1 MRHYIQPF
9 ALATLAPVALLAVGG
24 FMGGAWIWAAALY
37 MSVFALGM
45 DQILKVANREGAPGV
60 EFPAADALSAALALA
75 HLALMPLGAAAVA
88 GLTGL
93 DGAERAAAFFGFGL
107 FFGQV
112 SNSNA
117 HELIHRGNRVL
128 FGLGKWV
135 YTSML
140 YGHHTT
146 AHRLLHHVHV
156 GTPRD
161 PNFPRKGMSFYRNFA
176 RGWTGSFLWGFRVE
190 RERAARRGKP
200 AWTNPYVTY
209 VGGALGFL
217 ALVWVALGPAAVLAW
232 LGLSFYAQTQ
242 LAMVDYLQHYG
253 LERRRLPDGSYEPQT
268 ICHSW
273 NTPHWFSSH
282 MMVNAPRHS
291 DHHANPG
298 RPYPAL
304 RLPQDMPILPWSL
317 PAMGIVALWPPLW
330 FRLMDKRVDEVLAR
344 ARDANPAPCVTGAG
358 APTVSGS
365 AP

>member
-24 FMGGAWIWAAALY
+24 VTGGAWIWAAALY
-37 MSVFALGM
+37 MSFFALGM
-45 DQILKVANREGAPGV
+45 DQILKVASRDGARGT

-88 GLTGL
+88 GVTGL
-93 DGAERAAAFFGFGL
+93 SGAERVAAFFGFGL

-117 HELIHRGNRVL
+117 HELIHRGSRVL
-128 FGLGKWV
+128 FGLGQWV

-156 GTPRD
+156 GTPQD

-176 RGWTGSFLWGFRVE
+176 RGWTGSFIQGFSVE
-190 RERAARRGKP
+190 RDRAARAGRP
-200 AWTNPYVTY
+200 AWTNPYLAY

-217 ALVWVALGPAAVLAW
+217 VLAWAAFGWAGVAAW

-253 LERRRLPDGSYEPQT
+253 LERRRLPDGRYEPQT
-268 ICHSW
+268 IHHSW

-304 RLPQDMPILPWSL
+304 RLPEEMPVLPWSL

-330 FRLMDKRVDEVLAR
+330 FRLMDRRVDRVLVRAR
-344 ARDANPAPCVTGAG
+344 ATHPAGEAADEQPVTGPA
-358 APTVSGS
+358 A
-365 AP
+365 

>member
-1 MRHYIQPF
+1 MTHPVSPF
-9 ALATLAPVALLAVGG
+9 ALATLAPVLLLAAGG
-24 FMGGAWIWAAALY
+24 ILGGAWIWAAALY
-37 MSVFALGM
+37 MSFFALGL
-45 DQILKVANREGAPGV
+45 DQILTVADRDGAPGS

-93 DGAERAAAFFGFGL
+93 SGAERVVAFFGFGL
-107 FFGQV
+107 FFGQL

-117 HELIHRGNRVL
+117 HELIHRGNRLL

-135 YTSML
+135 YISML

-156 GTPRD
+156 GTPQD
-161 PNFPRKGMSFYRNFA
+161 PNFPRKGMSFYRNFL
-176 RGWTGSFLWGFRVE
+176 RGWTGSFVQGFRVE
-190 RERAARRGKP
+190 RARAARAGKP
-200 AWTNPYVTY
+200 AWTNPYLTY
-209 VGGALGFL
+209 VGGALALL
-217 ALVWVALGPAAVLAW
+217 ALCWATLGGAAVLAW

-253 LERRRLPDGSYEPQT
+253 LERRPLPQGGYEPQT
-268 ICHSW
+268 IHHSW

-291 DHHANPG
+291 DHHANPA

-304 RLPQDMPILPWSL
+304 RLPEEMPVLPYSL
-317 PAMGIVALWPPLW
+317 PAMGMVALWPPLW
-330 FRLMDKRVDEVLAR
+330 FRLMDRRVDAALAR
-344 ARDANPAPCVTGAG
+344 ARAATALPETA
-358 APTVSGS
+358 S
-365 AP
+365 